1 MKRRSRA
8 IESMNLSFLDV
19 ISCGFGSIILL
30 LVLTKVFDPM
40 VFDKTIA
47 DLDGY
52 LAELEQTLV
61 TLRGETLLLNR
72 NLLRK
77 EDFKTARIDALTS
90 SKARLAARETAII
103 DNTESTAVQ
112 QQLKLRLESL
122 NSGLD
127 IQKQGLLAQYQDSK
141 NESVIG
147 GIPLDSE
154 YVIFVIDASP
164 SMTDYG
170 AWTTVVKK
178 MEEVLEIYPNLK
190 GIQVMDSG
198 GRYMFPAYTDQW
210 VTDTPVMRQEI
221 IKRLKTW
228 FVSSP
233 SSPVKGITKAIA
245 TFYRPG
251 LEIAVW
257 VVGDAFNPFD
267 SGRFNTPL
275 KVIKAVRR
283 INRPREGGRRSV
295 RIHGL
300 GFPVHFVEEV
310 RLEDAYAFSTLM
322 RALCEENDGA
332 FIAIDRY

>member
-1 MKRRSRA
+1 
-8 IESMNLSFLDV
+8 
-19 ISCGFGSIILL
+19 
-30 LVLTKVFDPM
+30 M

-77 EDFKTARIDALTS
+77 QDVKTARIDALTS

-154 YVIFVIDASP
+154 YVIFSH
-164 SMTDYG
+164 
-170 AWTTVVKK
+170 
-178 MEEVLEIYPNLK
+178 
-190 GIQVMDSG
+190 
-198 GRYMFPAYTDQW
+198 
-210 VTDTPVMRQEI
+210 
-221 IKRLKTW
+221 
-228 FVSSP
+228 
-233 SSPVKGITKAIA
+233 
-245 TFYRPG
+245 
-251 LEIAVW
+251 
-257 VVGDAFNPFD
+257 
-267 SGRFNTPL
+267 
-275 KVIKAVRR
+275 RR
-283 INRPREGGRRSV
+283 ISKHDKTMVLGRPLLKKWRRFW
-295 RIHGL
+295 R
-300 GFPVHFVEEV
+300 
-310 RLEDAYAFSTLM
+310 
-322 RALCEENDGA
+322 
-332 FIAIDRY
+332 FIRT